1 MKIVYSLLGVFLLFG
16 CSEESVKENVVI
28 KEKIESN
35 ESNIEAET
43 NNKDDINLLA
53 VSGIALGIPG
63 HKDLESLVQDT
74 ESIIMA
80 SMLSGYDVIEN
91 PIKGENQVYFID
103 YNYKISV
110 DKTLKDQKKNKFKK
124 GDTVDLIVSVGMSQK
139 LNGKFGELVPLS
151 DNRTE
156 LSTGDYLFFLEYVYY
171 EPLKKNVMMISN
183 NNHIYK
189 KEGKEYHNIGSDL
202 VPVIEENIEF

>member
-1 MKIVYSLLGVFLLFG
+1 MVYSLLTIIGVFLLFG

-35 ESNIEAET
+35 ESNIDT
-43 NNKDDINLLA
+43 NNKDDINLPA
-53 VSGIALGIPG
+53 VSGIALEIPG
-63 HKDLESLVQDT
+63 HKDLESLVLET

-80 SMLSGYDVIEN
+80 SMISNYDVIEN

-103 YNYKISV
+103 YNYKISI
-110 DKTLKDQKKNKFKK
+110 DKTLKDKKKNKFNK

-139 LNGKFGELVPLS
+139 LNGKFGEFVPLS
-151 DNRTE
+151 NNRTE

-189 KEGKEYHNIGSDL
+189 KEGKEYHNIRSDL